1 MILKDVSLNVNDKDK
16 IGIIGVNGTG
26 KSTLLK
32 ILADKEPSESGT
44 ILKSSGKKI
53 LYLPQN
59 PELDR
64 YKSIFEV
71 VHEGLDAKKDDHQE
85 YEVKAILTKLGIVD
99 LNQSIAT
106 LSGGQLKRVALACV
120 LMRESDCLLL
130 DEPTNHLDM
139 RSKDVLKDALRE
151 FDGTVIVVSHDREF
165 LDGLVDKVYEFGNQK
180 VVEHLGGIYNFL
192 EHKKMDSLRELE
204 RSTGTSTSMSGTG
217 EAQVSHN
224 KLSYE
229 ARKELSK
236 VIKKAE
242 KAVAEA
248 EARISELE
256 NGIAVIEA
264 KLATPE
270 GASDASLYGEYS
282 ALKKELSDAMDLWTE
297 RTMELE
303 ELNTQD
309 S

>member
-1 MILKDVSLNVNDKDK
+1 MLISIDKLNKTFNEKVILKDVSLNVNDKDK

-120 LMRESDCLLL
+120 LML
-130 DEPTNHLDM
+130 
-139 RSKDVLKDALRE
+139 
-151 FDGTVIVVSHDREF
+151 
-165 LDGLVDKVYEFGNQK
+165 
-180 VVEHLGGIYNFL
+180 
-192 EHKKMDSLRELE
+192 SLI
-204 RSTGTSTSMSGTG
+204 
-217 EAQVSHN
+217 H
-224 KLSYE
+224 
-229 ARKELSK
+229 
-236 VIKKAE
+236 I
-242 KAVAEA
+242 
-248 EARISELE
+248 
-256 NGIAVIEA
+256 
-264 KLATPE
+264 
-270 GASDASLYGEYS
+270 
-282 ALKKELSDAMDLWTE
+282 
-297 RTMELE
+297 
-303 ELNTQD
+303 
-309 S
+309 